1 MTKDEKKILGM
12 VVLDPD
18 AWVANAIDVLGK
30 EKADEALKAKVEAY
44 KPIYEKAV
52 ADKTYKPASQIEIEK
67 QSSTEYLEM
76 KAKMESEFA
85 KKREAE
91 RIINLNLPSTTTVFE
106 RLDLLTKD
114 IEAAKSI
121 AALSVIITDL
131 TKKVRELTEVVCI
144 LAKVE

>member
-1 MTKDEKKILGM
+1 MTSEQKKILGM

-18 AWVANAIDVLGK
+18 GWMANAVKALGK
-30 EKADEALKAKVEAY
+30 EKANESLLAKVETYRPA
-44 KPIYEKAV
+44 YEKAI
-52 ADKTYKPASQIEIEK
+52 ADGSYKTVSQVEVEIQAPSIERTLK
-67 QSSTEYLEM
+67 LQSEYE
-76 KAKMESEFA
+76 

-91 RIINLNLPSTTTVFE
+91 ETIRLNLPSTQTVFE

>member
-18 AWVANAIDVLGK
+18 AWMANAIQVLGL
-30 EKADEALKAKVEAY
+30 EKANEALAEKIEVY
-44 KPIYEKAV
+44 KPLYAKSV
-52 ADKTYKPASQIEIEK
+52 ADGSYKPVAQIEAEK
-67 QSSTEYLEM
+67 QSSPEYLEM
-76 KAKMESEFA
+76 KAKMESEYT

-91 RIINLNLPSTTTVFE
+91 ETIRLNLPSTTTVFE
-106 RLDLLTKD
+106 RLDILTKD

-131 TKKVRELTEVVCI
+131 TKKVKELTEVVCI

>member
-121 AALSVIITDL
+121 AELSVIITDL

>member
-131 TKKVRELTEVVCI
+131 TKKVKELTEVVCI

>member
-44 KPIYEKAV
+44 KPLYDQAL
-52 ADKTYKPASQIEIEK
+52 ADGQYKTAAQVEAEK
-67 QSSTEYLEM
+67 QSSPEYLEM
-76 KAKMESEFA
+76 KAKMESEYT

-91 RIINLNLPSTTTVFE
+91 ATIRLNLPSTTTVFE

-131 TKKVRELTEVVCI
+131 TKKVKELTEVVCI
-144 LAKVE
+144 LAKVK

>member
-1 MTKDEKKILGM
+1 MTSEQKKILGM

-18 AWVANAIDVLGK
+18 AWMANAVKALGK
-30 EKADEALKAKVEAY
+30 EKANESLLAKVETYRPA
-44 KPIYEKAV
+44 YEKAI
-52 ADKTYKPASQIEIEK
+52 ADGSYKTVSQVEVEIQASSIEMTLK
-67 QSSTEYLEM
+67 LQSEYE
-76 KAKMESEFA
+76 

-91 RIINLNLPSTTTVFE
+91 ATIRLNLPSTQTVFE

>member
-18 AWVANAIDVLGK
+18 AWVANAIDVFGK

>member
-1 MTKDEKKILGM
+1 M
-12 VVLDPD
+12 
-18 AWVANAIDVLGK
+18 
-30 EKADEALKAKVEAY
+30 AKVETYRPA
-44 KPIYEKAV
+44 YEKAI
-52 ADKTYKPASQIEIEK
+52 ADGSYKTVSQVEVEI
-67 QSSTEYLEM
+67 QASSTEMTLKLQTEY
-76 KAKMESEFA
+76 K

-91 RIINLNLPSTTTVFE
+91 ATIRLNLPSTQTVFE

-131 TKKVRELTEVVCI
+131 TKKVKELTEVVCI

>member
-1 MTKDEKKILGM
+1 MTSEQKNILGM
-12 VVLDPD
+12 VVVDPD
-18 AWVANAIDVLGK
+18 GWMANAIKVLGV
-30 EKADEALKAKVEAY
+30 EKANEALIAKVEAY

-52 ADKTYKPASQIEIEK
+52 ADKTYKPAAQVEAEK
-67 QSSTEYLEM
+67 QLSPEYLEM
-76 KAKMESEFA
+76 KEKIAADFA

-91 RIINLNLPSTTTVFE
+91 ATIRLNLPSTTTVFE

-121 AALSVIITDL
+121 AELSLIITDL
-131 TKKVRELTEVVCI
+131 TKKVKELTEVVCI

>member
-1 MTKDEKKILGM
+1 MTSEQKKILGM

-18 AWVANAIDVLGK
+18 GWMANAVKALGK
-30 EKADEALKAKVEAY
+30 EKANESLLAKFETYRPA
-44 KPIYEKAV
+44 YEKAI
-52 ADKTYKPASQIEIEK
+52 ADGSYKTVSQVEVERQAPSIEMTLK
-67 QSSTEYLEM
+67 LQSEYE
-76 KAKMESEFA
+76 

-91 RIINLNLPSTTTVFE
+91 ETIRLNLPSTQTVFE

-131 TKKVRELTEVVCI
+131 TKKVRELAEVVCI

>member
-1 MTKDEKKILGM
+1 MTKDEKNILGM

-18 AWVANAIDVLGK
+18 AWMANAIQVLGP
-30 EKADEALKAKVEAY
+30 EKANEALAEKIEVYTPLYEKSVADGSY
-44 KPIYEKAV
+44 KPV
-52 ADKTYKPASQIEIEK
+52 AQIEAEK
-67 QSSTEYLEM
+67 QSSPEYLEM

-121 AALSVIITDL
+121 TELSLIITDL
-131 TKKVRELTEVVCI
+131 TKKVKELTEVVCI
-144 LAKVE
+144 LAKVK

>member
-1 MTKDEKKILGM
+1 MTAEQEKILGM
-12 VVLDPD
+12 VVLNP
-18 AWVANAIDVLGK
+18 AEWMANAVKVLGK
-30 EKADEALKAKVEAY
+30 EKADEALIAKVEAY
-44 KPIYEKAV
+44 KPLYTQSLADGQYKTAAQVKA
-52 ADKTYKPASQIEIEK
+52 EI
-67 QSSTEYLEM
+67 QSSPEVLEQ
-76 KAKMESEFA
+76 KARMEAEFA

-91 RIINLNLPSTTTVFE
+91 ATIRLNLPSTQTVFE

-114 IEAAKSI
+114 IETAKSI